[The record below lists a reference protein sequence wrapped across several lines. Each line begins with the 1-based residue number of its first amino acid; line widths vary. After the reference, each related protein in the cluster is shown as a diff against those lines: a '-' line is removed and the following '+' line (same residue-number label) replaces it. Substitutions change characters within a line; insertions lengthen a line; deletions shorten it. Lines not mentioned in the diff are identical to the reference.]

1 MADPI
6 LQTIDLTKKYGD
18 FFANTEVSINVM
30 ADTIHGV
37 IGPNGAGKTTLF
49 NCLAG
54 TVPLT
59 SGKIRLDGREIGKKP
74 QHVRPLLG
82 MGRSF
87 QVTSLFSDLTVLE
100 NLRLASQA
108 LQPAKGF
115 VFWKSLPEVSAD
127 IDYAH
132 HVLKRIGLDIE
143 TSTLAA
149 SLSHGQ
155 QRLLEVAMALMAR
168 PKVLLLD
175 EPTSGMGIDDVPQM
189 IKLLRSLRK
198 ECTVV
203 LIEHNIH
210 LVTEVCDIVTVMQL
224 GTVIAEGTPAEI
236 SADEAVKTAYLGEDI

>member
-1 MADPI
+1 MANPI

-18 FFANTEVSINVM
+18 FFANTGVSINVM

-59 SGKIRLDGREIGKKP
+59 SGEIRLEGHEIGKKP

-108 LQPAKGF
+108 LHPAKGF
-115 VFWKSLPEVSAD
+115 VFWKHLPEVGAD

-143 TSTLAA
+143 ANTLVA

-236 SADEAVKTAYLGEDI
+236 SADEAVKTAYLGEDF